1 MADQRVE
8 VVDYDAGWPDLARAT
23 RAGITGC
30 GFSGQGRKPG
40 HITCM

>member
-8 VVDYDAGWPDLARAT
+8 VVNYDPGWPELAWAT

-40 HITCM
+40 LTTCM